1 MKHVRFGL
9 AIVCLLWPFGT
20 GVQALFSLCRGGQT
34 LPSGNQRS
42 YQGDNWYVLAGK
54 ADQLQECVV
63 LDRDNNADPVAAA
76 ITLYQQAI
84 QAVDQAQ
91 STDSEERLHQGV
103 FRAAIEKKILVLTR
117 QQAQWAR
124 AYREAADLY
133 RRHSLD
139 NSEHVLAEAGPP
151 SCWPSSRDLLAA
163 IHQEKAAQDSEL
175 AEADHLLLQAQSS
188 LDTTNPAERDMQRA
202 EQFYQQAVSKYSNA
216 QQINIDDK
224 RALGAINQIDSQY
237 KAISSRGPHDILILS
252 KPLGAKVVWYFRG
265 NDSKT
270 KRIGNCPTTP
280 CKRAFDPWYFD
291 GTGGNFVFSKRL
303 HGAIYVR
310 VMKEGYQ
317 AEDKNLTE
325 ECRNWSASLPG
336 DYVSDR
342 YCYFTDKVFRVPLIP
357 L

>member
-1 MKHVRFGL
+1 MKYVRF
-9 AIVCLLWPFGT
+9 CLTILCLHW
-20 GVQALFSLCRGGQT
+20 LFNPWIRASFPIFKGGQV
-34 LPSGNQRS
+34 LSGDNQRP
-42 YQGDNWYVLAGK
+42 YQVDNWYVLAGK
-54 ADQLQECVV
+54 ADQLQECAT
-63 LDRDNNADPVAAA
+63 LGRDNNTDPVAGALA
-76 ITLYQQAI
+76 LYQQAI

-91 STDSEERLHQGV
+91 SSDSEERLHQGA
-103 FRAAIEKKILVLTR
+103 FRAAIEKKIAVLTR
-117 QQAQWAR
+117 QQSWWTE
-124 AYREAADLY
+124 AYKEATNLY

-139 NSEHVLAEAGPP
+139 NSEQVLAKANPP
-151 SCWPSSRDLLAA
+151 PCWPSSRDLLAA
-163 IHQEKAAQDSEL
+163 IHQEKAAQETEL
-175 AEADHLLLQAQSS
+175 AEADHLLLQAHSS
-188 LDTTNPAERDMQRA
+188 LDIANPAERDMQRA
-202 EQFYQQAVSKYSNA
+202 EQLYQQAISKYSNA

-224 RALGAINQIDSQY
+224 RALDAINQIGSQY
-237 KAISSRGPHDILILS
+237 RAISARGPHDILILS

-265 NDSKT
+265 NASET

-291 GTGGNFVFSKRL
+291 GTGGKFVFSKRL

-325 ECRNWSASLPG
+325 ECKNWSASLPG

-342 YCYFTDKVFRVPLIP
+342 YCYFTDKIFRVPLIP